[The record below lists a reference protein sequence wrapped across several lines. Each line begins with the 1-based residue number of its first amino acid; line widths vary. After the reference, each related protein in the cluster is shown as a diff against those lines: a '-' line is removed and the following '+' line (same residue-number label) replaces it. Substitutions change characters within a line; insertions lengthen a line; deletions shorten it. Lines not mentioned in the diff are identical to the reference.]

1 MGKCLVCGGGIP
13 QGSNNCPGCGVVV
26 GAGDSNAETVASTRP
41 SLDDEVGTGRPSREE
56 IQAGFQ
62 QNQSNFQGQNSSFQ
76 QPMQHSAIPTH
87 LVKAILTTLFCCLPL
102 GIASIVFASQVNTKE
117 LQGDIAGA
125 QEASNKAD
133 SFANW
138 GIGLGVIGS
147 VINAVLQVAAVGMSG
162 Y

>member
-1 MGKCLVCGGGIP
+1 MGKCLVCGGSIP

-26 GAGDSNAETVASTRP
+26 GAGASNAETVASTRP
-41 SLDDEVGTGRPSREE
+41 SLDDAVGTGRPSRDE

-62 QNQSNFQGQNSSFQ
+62 QSQSNYQNPNSGFQ

-87 LVKAILTTLFCCLPL
+87 LVKAILTTLFCCLPF

-117 LQGDIAGA
+117 LQGDIGGA
-125 QEASNKAD
+125 HESSNKAD

-138 GIGLGVIGS
+138 GIGLGVIGTI
-147 VINAVLQVAAVGMSG
+147 INIVLQVAAVGVSG